1 MRIFYNKSVDEFA
14 RRLVPGIAVLALAA
28 WGISSGG
35 AVLEEV
41 PLLTTAKAVDATAA
55 TDTAD
60 AAGFTDGEY
69 TDGTYT
75 GTAPGFGGDVTVSVT
90 IEDGKMAAIDIV
102 SAAGETPSYLSRAK
116 GVISAMLE
124 AQSTNVDVVSGATFT
139 SNGIINAVK
148 NALIKAAGGTVNE
161 TTGSSGLGSAS
172 AGGSSGSTSSDSFTD
187 ADAYADGT
195 YTGSAQGYGGAI
207 TVSVK
212 ISDGKIKAISIVSAP
227 GETASYFAKAK
238 AVINKV
244 ITAQSPNVDVV
255 SGATYS
261 SNGILNAIKKAL
273 NKAAAAV
280 SGNEITEDDVDTEKE
295 TTYTD
300 TDTEFY
306 GIGYGYRNG
315 RIVLKVTAQDG
326 AIKAIDVVEK
336 NDQDEPYFE
345 NAMEIIDLVQEGEK
359 VSLVDTVSGATYS
372 SKGILTALT
381 EALNKAKI
389 AEQYEGPIPAAPTP
403 DEEPDTEPD
412 TDPDTEPDTPEKDPE
427 PTENVTKEEFTYTGT
442 ALCEADEEEDFDSY
456 NMTVKFTVT
465 QTATVVT
472 DEDGNTST
480 TVERKLTD
488 VEVTNPTQGTAG
500 NNWTYINR
508 AVNGTSKITGIAA
521 QAIAKQ
527 SFSGIDTVSNATC
540 SSNAIIRAASQ
551 CDLNLGTTTK

>member
-28 WGISSGG
+28 WGIASGG

-41 PLLTTAKAVDATAA
+41 PELLFPTAKAVDVAA
-55 TDTAD
+55 ETSTNANEL
-60 AAGFTDGEY
+60 AAGEY

-90 IEDGKMAAIDIV
+90 IEDGRMAAIEIV
-102 SAAGETPSYLSRAK
+102 SAAGETSSYLSRAK
-116 GVISAMLE
+116 SIISAMLE
-124 AQSTNVDVVSGATFT
+124 AQSPNVDIVSGATFT

-148 NALIKAAGGTVNE
+148 NALVKAAGGTINE
-161 TTGSSGLGSAS
+161 TTGSSGLGSTA
-172 AGGSSGSTSSDSFTD
+172 AGGSTGSTSSDSFTD

-195 YTGSAQGYGGAI
+195 YTGSAQGYGGTI

-212 ISDGKIKAISIVSAP
+212 IADGKIKAISIVSASS
-227 GETASYFAKAK
+227 ETASYFAKAK

-273 NKAAAAV
+273 NKATAAA
-280 SGNEITEDDVDTEKE
+280 SGNQITEDTPDTE

-315 RIVLKVTAQDG
+315 RIVLKVTTQDG
-326 AIKAIDVVEK
+326 AIKSIDVIEK

-345 NAMEIIDLVQEGEK
+345 SAMEIIDLVQEGEE

-389 AEQYEGPIPAAPTP
+389 AGQYEGFIPAPIPGEEP
-403 DEEPDTEPD
+403 DTAPDTEPD
-412 TDPDTEPDTPEKDPE
+412 TEPKTPEKDPE
-427 PTENVTKEEFTYTGT
+427 PTETITKEEFTYTGT
-442 ALCEADEEEDFDSY
+442 ALCEADEEEAFDNY

-465 QTATVVT
+465 QTTTVVT

-500 NNWTYINR
+500 SNWVYINR
-508 AVNGTSKITGIAA
+508 AINGTSKITGVAA

-527 SFSGIDTVSNATC
+527 SFSGIDAVSNATC
-540 SSNAIIRAASQ
+540 SSNAIVRAASQ

>member
-1 MRIFYNKSVDEFA
+1 MRIFYNKSADEFA
-14 RRLVPGIAVLALAA
+14 RRLVPGIAVLALTA
-28 WGISSGG
+28 WGIASGG

-41 PLLTTAKAVDATAA
+41 PLFTTAKAAEVEAETG
-55 TDTAD
+55 TTAD
-60 AAGFTDGEY
+60 ELAAGEY

-90 IEDGKMAAIDIV
+90 IEDGRMAAIEIV
-102 SAAGETPSYLSRAK
+102 SAAGETSSYLSRTK
-116 GVISAMLE
+116 SIISAMLE
-124 AQSTNVDVVSGATFT
+124 AQSPNVDIVSGATFT

-148 NALIKAAGGTVNE
+148 NALVKAAGGTINE
-161 TTGSSGLGSAS
+161 TTGSSGLGSTA
-172 AGGSSGSTSSDSFTD
+172 AGGSTGSTSSDSFTD

-195 YTGSAQGYGGAI
+195 YTGSAQGYGGTI

-212 ISDGKIKAISIVSAP
+212 IADGKIKAISVVSASS
-227 GETASYFAKAK
+227 ETASYFAKAK

-273 NKAAAAV
+273 NKAAAAA
-280 SGNEITEDDVDTEKE
+280 SGDEITEDTPDTE

-315 RIVLKVTAQDG
+315 RIVLKVTTQDG
-326 AIKAIDVVEK
+326 AIKSIDVIEK

-345 NAMEIIDLVQEGEK
+345 SAMEIIDLVQEGEE

-389 AEQYEGPIPAAPTP
+389 AGQYEGFIPAPIPGEEP
-403 DEEPDTEPD
+403 DTAPDTEPD
-412 TDPDTEPDTPEKDPE
+412 TEPKTPEKDPE
-427 PTENVTKEEFTYTGT
+427 PTETITKEEFTYTGT
-442 ALCEADEEEDFDSY
+442 ALCEADEEEAFDNY

-465 QTATVVT
+465 QTTTVVT

-500 NNWTYINR
+500 SNWVYINR
-508 AVNGTSKITGIAA
+508 AINGTSKISGVAA

-527 SFSGIDTVSNATC
+527 SFNGIDAVSNATC
-540 SSNAIIRAASQ
+540 SSNAIVRAASQ

>member
-41 PLLTTAKAVDATAA
+41 PLLTTAKAVDTTAA

-60 AAGFTDGEY
+60 EAGFTDGEY

-124 AQSTNVDVVSGATFT
+124 AQSPNVDVVSGATFT

-212 ISDGKIKAISIVSAP
+212 ISDGKINAISIVSAS

-273 NKAAAAV
+273 NKAAAAA
-280 SGNEITEDDVDTEKE
+280 SGSEITGDDTGSDSEKE
-295 TTYTD
+295 KTYTD

-326 AIKAIDVVEK
+326 EIKAIDVIEK
-336 NDQDEPYFE
+336 NNQDEPYFE

-389 AEQYEGPIPAAPTP
+389 AGQYEGPIPATPTP

-412 TDPDTEPDTPEKDPE
+412 TEPETPEKAPE
-427 PTENVTKEEFTYTGT
+427 PTEDVTKEEFTYTGT

-465 QTATVVT
+465 QTTTVIT
-472 DEDGNTST
+472 DEDGNTTT
-480 TVERKLTD
+480 TVERKLTG

-500 NNWTYINR
+500 SNWSYINR
-508 AVNGTSKITGIAA
+508 AINGTSKITGIAA
-521 QAIAKQ
+521 QAIANQ
-527 SFSGIDTVSNATC
+527 SFSGIDAVSNATC